1 MFHLPRRAARRGKLL
16 TAFLAAD
23 TIGIVLLLL
32 NLANWTSNPHILD
45 GLYLQA
51 APDVIIAYRAIDIVI
66 STAILIGMIRWKKLA
81 VYGFFLTWMAGLIL
95 SATFLAVDPTH
106 LPPPPTPAPP
116 ALLVYMAANTV
127 VAVVAILA
135 IRRKWANF
143 T

>member
-1 MFHLPRRAARRGKLL
+1 
-16 TAFLAAD
+16 
-23 TIGIVLLLL
+23 
-32 NLANWTSNPHILD
+32 
-45 GLYLQA
+45 
-51 APDVIIAYRAIDIVI
+51 
-66 STAILIGMIRWKKLA
+66 MIRWKKLA